1 MLFLFT
7 ASLQHSFY
15 PIVLPP
21 EIWYI
26 DNIVIQISL
35 FRFGEGA
42 ARVTGEAMYD
52 LFELDNA
59 VAEDGLQLLYVTSF
73 RYEKRWI
80 GTRHAHSFLEIF
92 FCVSGDC
99 EFFVRDSNF
108 TLHPYEFVL
117 INPDTEHVERAI
129 PESPVE
135 WVVLGIKGGHSN
147 LPTDSNG
154 YYHGSFASDSKNMV
168 QLLTLLISELQ
179 NKNEQYSG
187 AALRIAQLIMIHL
200 SRITGRAIE
209 PEISSDNRMQSSI
222 AWVKQ
227 YIDDNYTSPLSLE
240 MLSDKVGLNRY
251 GLIREFKKRY
261 AVSPIEYMLSC
272 RFRDAKFLLETTD
285 RSIVSISG
293 NLGFNSG
300 NYFSQSFQKRFGMSP
315 SAYRAK
321 HSTT

>member
-1 MLFLFT
+1 
-7 ASLQHSFY
+7 
-15 PIVLPP
+15 
-21 EIWYI
+21 
-26 DNIVIQISL
+26 
-35 FRFGEGA
+35 
-42 ARVTGEAMYD
+42 MYN
-52 LFELDNA
+52 LFELEDA

-73 RYEKRWI
+73 RYEKHWI

-99 EFFVRDSNF
+99 EFFVRDSSF

-135 WVVLGIKGGHSN
+135 WVVLGIKGGYSN

-154 YYHGSFASDSKNMV
+154 YYHGSFAADSKGMV

-179 NKNEQYSG
+179 NKKKQYSG

-200 SRITGRAIE
+200 SRITGG
-209 PEISSDNRMQSSI
+209 EIKQEVSTENRLQSSI

-227 YIDDNYTSPLSLE
+227 YIDDNYTSPLNLE
-240 MLSDKVGLNRY
+240 MLSDKVGLNRC
-251 GLIREFKKRY
+251 GLIRAFKKRY
-261 AVSPIEYMLSC
+261 GVSPIEYMLSC

-293 NLGFNSG
+293 NLGFSSG
-300 NYFSQSFQKRFGMSP
+300 NFFSQSFQKRFGISP
-315 SAYRAK
+315 SEYRGRNS
-321 HSTT
+321 ST